1 MIIQLHVCYWTA
13 IEDKSVLYCVRE
25 EMVNS
30 DQLLDVEFD
39 ENSLHGV
46 LHQYTWYPQAM
57 KREYGPHRN
66 WN

>member
-1 MIIQLHVCYWTA
+1 MIIQLRVCYWTA

-46 LHQYTWYPQAM
+46 LHQ
-57 KREYGPHRN
+57 
-66 WN
+66 